1 MSESAVC
8 SQRPSAQRGILQV
21 PQKHKTKPKPT
32 SMNPVVPFLRPAIIF
47 FTVTSHSHNPEAR
60 RCSSLHQS
68 SSCTSQPSYA
78 IERTISHKVK
88 EKELHHCFLVFAL
101 FLLLLQKDLKSIL
114 CLGYTS
120 GAKSATTQLVL
131 FLIRV
136 HASAFT
142 VNSGCCCCDPGILK
156 TDTSWILNLQPQTL
170 V

>member
-1 MSESAVC
+1 MSGKRSSLLSPRIGLQLKEAS
-8 SQRPSAQRGILQV
+8 SQV

-78 IERTISHKVK
+78 IQRTISHKVK

-101 FLLLLQKDLKSIL
+101 FLLFLQKDLKSIL

-142 VNSGCCCCDPGILK
+142 VNWLLLLLWPGNPR
-156 TDTSWILNLQPQTL
+156 TRAGF
-170 V
+170 

>member
-78 IERTISHKVK
+78 LQRTISHKVK

-142 VNSGCCCCDPGILK
+142 LAAAAVTQESSKRTRAGF
-156 TDTSWILNLQPQTL
+156 
-170 V
+170 